1 MVRRSML
8 HGMLL
13 NLVGLFWLAGVLF
26 PFYWL
31 LMLSLKT
38 QNQAFATPP
47 LFVFWPTFEHY
58 IDLALHTDFPRFFG
72 NSVIVA
78 VGTVFLSLLLGVP
91 AAYGFSRWKTRAS
104 GLLLAWILV
113 LRMVPGLTYIIPLFL
128 IYKQLD
134 LLDTHLG
141 LVLIYTIFN
150 LALVIWCM
158 QAFFDEVPHTL
169 EESAYV
175 DGATQFQAFMR
186 IILPLASPGLAAT
199 AVLCFLFSWNEFLFA
214 LIITRFNARTAPVG
228 ITNFMAYEGVEW
240 GRVAAGSVIILVPV
254 LLFAVIVR
262 RYLVRGLLAGALK
275 G

>member
-1 MVRRSML
+1 MLGRSWTQT
-8 HGMLL
+8 LL
-13 NLVGLFWLAGVLF
+13 LSLVGLFWLAGVLF

-47 LFVFWPTFEHY
+47 LFLFQPTFEHY
-58 IDLALHTDFPRFFG
+58 VDLALNTDFPRFFG
-72 NSVIVA
+72 NSSIVA
-78 VGTVFLSLLLGVP
+78 IGTVVLSLLLGVP
-91 AAYGFSRWKTRAS
+91 AAYGFSRWRSRTS
-104 GLLLAWILV
+104 GWLLAWILL
-113 LRMVPGLTYIIPLFL
+113 LRMVPGLTYVIPFFL
-128 IYKQLD
+128 LYKQLD
-134 LLDTHLG
+134 LLDTHVG

-158 QAFFDEVPHTL
+158 QAFFDDVPRTL

-175 DGATQFQAFMR
+175 DGATRRQAFLR
-186 IILPLASPGLAAT
+186 IVLPLAAPGLAAT

-214 LIITRFNARTAPVG
+214 LIVTRFEARTAPVG

-240 GRVAAGSVIILVPV
+240 GRVAAGSVIILIPV
-254 LLFAVIVR
+254 LLFAVVVR
-262 RYLVRGLLAGALK
+262 RYLVRGLLAGAVK

>member
-1 MVRRSML
+1 MLRRSWPQTVML
-8 HGMLL
+8 S
-13 NLVGLFWLAGVLF
+13 LVGLVWLAGVLF

-47 LFVFWPTFEHY
+47 LFVFRPTLEHY
-58 IDLALHTDFPRFFG
+58 VDLALNTDFPRFFG

-78 VGTVFLSLLLGVP
+78 VGTVALSLGLGVP
-91 AAYGFSRWKTRAS
+91 AAYGFSRWKSRAS
-104 GLLLAWILV
+104 GMLLAWILI
-113 LRMVPGLTYIIPLFL
+113 LRMVPGLTYIIPFFL
-128 IYKQLD
+128 IYKRLD

-158 QAFFDEVPHTL
+158 QAFFDEVPRTL
-169 EESAYV
+169 EESSYV
-175 DGATQFQAFMR
+175 DGATRLQAFLK
-186 IILPLASPGLAAT
+186 IILPLAAPGLAAT

-214 LIITRFNARTAPVG
+214 LIVTRFQARTAPVG

-240 GRVAAGSVIILVPV
+240 GRVAAGSVIILIPV
-254 LLFAVIVR
+254 LVFAVIVR
-262 RYLVRGLLAGALK
+262 RYLVRGLLAGAVK

>member
-1 MVRRSML
+1 MLRRSWTQT
-8 HGMLL
+8 LL
-13 NLVGLFWLAGVLF
+13 LSLVALFWLAGVLF

-47 LFVFWPTFEHY
+47 LFLFQPTFEHY
-58 IDLALHTDFPRFFG
+58 VDLALNTDFPRFFG
-72 NSVIVA
+72 NSSIVA
-78 VGTVFLSLLLGVP
+78 IGTVVLSLLLGVP
-91 AAYGFSRWKTRAS
+91 AAYGFSRWRSRAS
-104 GLLLAWILV
+104 GWLLAWILI
-113 LRMVPGLTYIIPLFL
+113 LRMVPGLTYVIPFFL
-128 IYKQLD
+128 LYKQLG

-158 QAFFDEVPHTL
+158 QAFFDEVPRTL

-175 DGATQFQAFMR
+175 DGATRFQAFLR
-186 IILPLASPGLAAT
+186 IILPLAAPGLAAT

-214 LIITRFNARTAPVG
+214 LIVTRFEARTAPVG

-240 GRVAAGSVIILVPV
+240 GRVAAGSVIILIPV

-262 RYLVRGLLAGALK
+262 RYLVRGLLAGAVK

>member
-1 MVRRSML
+1 MLRRSWPQTVML
-8 HGMLL
+8 S
-13 NLVGLFWLAGVLF
+13 LVGLVWLAGVLF

-47 LFVFWPTFEHY
+47 LFVFRPSLEHY
-58 IDLALHTDFPRFFG
+58 VDLALNTDFPRFFG

-78 VGTVFLSLLLGVP
+78 VGTVALSLGLGVP
-91 AAYGFSRWKTRAS
+91 AAYGFSRWKSRAS
-104 GLLLAWILV
+104 GMLLAWILI
-113 LRMVPGLTYIIPLFL
+113 LRMVPGLTYIIPFFL
-128 IYKQLD
+128 IYKRLD

-158 QAFFDEVPHTL
+158 QAFFDEVPRTL
-169 EESAYV
+169 EESSYV
-175 DGATQFQAFMR
+175 DGATRFQAFLK
-186 IILPLASPGLAAT
+186 IILPLAAPGLAAT

-214 LIITRFNARTAPVG
+214 LIVTRFQARTAPVG

-240 GRVAAGSVIILVPV
+240 GRVAAGSVIILIPV
-254 LLFAVIVR
+254 LVFAVIVR
-262 RYLVRGLLAGALK
+262 RYLVRGLLAGAVK